1 MSGGSAA
8 KLKQALADLPTR
20 QMDRLL
26 VRCVPQLDFDAGK
39 PRQYLFAS
47 GLRNRCNPKGVACL
61 YFSEEKETARAE
73 YEAQWRGT
81 PKEHQP
87 RLFFTARVSLRGVVD
102 LGDRR
107 VIETLRLTDEDL
119 FGNWLLK
126 TRPTPLEKLGRA
138 IAGQRA
144 VTALRFPSA
153 ATRRLGREG
162 WNLAI
167 FRAALKSPDRIEIL
181 GNSGDPLEV
190 LP

>member
-1 MSGGSAA
+1 
-8 KLKQALADLPTR
+8 
-20 QMDRLL
+20 
-26 VRCVPQLDFDAGK
+26 
-39 PRQYLFAS
+39 
-47 GLRNRCNPKGVACL
+47 
-61 YFSEEKETARAE
+61 
-73 YEAQWRGT
+73 
-81 PKEHQP
+81 
-87 RLFFTARVSLRGVVD
+87 VD

-107 VIETLRLTDEDL
+107 VIETLHLTGGDL
-119 FGNWLLK
+119 FGNWLWK

-153 ATRRLGREG
+153 ATRRFGREG
-162 WNLAI
+162 WNVAI